1 MRFWGTVALRCVN
14 SEELTPLER
23 MTANEWGIEPAV
35 SATSGQPVEFQTG
48 VVRQSPNCSKPS
60 CLEVFD
66 RLDGLVINE
75 HKKLIEVKF
84 AKEFDPQ

>member
-35 SATSGQPVEFQTG
+35 SAMSS
-48 VVRQSPNCSKPS
+48 RW
-60 CLEVFD
+60 
-66 RLDGLVINE
+66 
-75 HKKLIEVKF
+75 
-84 AKEFDPQ
+84 

>member
-35 SATSGQPVEFQTG
+35 SARSGQSRALFKWKIMG
-48 VVRQSPNCSKPS
+48 VDSTKMGEQVA
-60 CLEVFD
+60 
-66 RLDGLVINE
+66 
-75 HKKLIEVKF
+75 H
-84 AKEFDPQ
+84 